1 MTATDYIPIDTTLR
15 GGPRL
20 EPRSRGGLVLDRK
33 ARGGLLDRRGGQ
45 GDEGRFLKEA
55 AATALGNAAL
65 GVAAGAAAPL
75 FRDAARTAVNLSG
88 AGPRVVLP
96 VGPNGMR
103 GIRRA
108 GLSTPE
114 LEATRARLPGE
125 TADMWFAN
133 PRLSA
138 AGRAVTRTGDSAVD
152 QLAARFAERRNG
164 ALSARGM
171 LAEPEA
177 MSAAYPRGMAETTV
191 RTRPAAGRRYGHSR
205 VPATAESGAEITL
218 YDVPGRAGYG
228 RGDFAHEFLH
238 TLSRREP
245 FAVSRGYEF
254 DPAVVSKARAAGSLG
269 PETPG
274 RFAYSTR
281 VDENSARLLEAMNE
295 VETTTMKGLDASGRT
310 RVGREPGGVPAAR
323 SAGRPSDYPVATG
336 YDRAYQQDSKGGD
349 INDGRHGNFR
359 NFLATDEVPETI
371 FGIPVVQDE
380 SGYTGKDV
388 EFFREN
394 PKAAGFYEMGDE
406 DRDGG
411 AEPPDNGGG
420 SPTAAG
426 SGGPVHAA
434 DKAGPSEDI
443 ESDEEFFGGK
453 KMAGESVPWIGQSR
467 KLAHEDSKGGNTR
480 SGTGAGETMK
490 GFEPY
495 VKRDSSGVLSSVF
508 GVPVRRSLYPGEDT
522 FFKGH
527 RDTAGMAA
535 EDGAIVLNPY
545 STNPSES
552 QELVAVT
559 EAARHHMKKMGD
571 AVPAFTLTP
580 GQREFFSKADNGRP
594 YGSDEDIRHT
604 ILSRIIV
611 GDKSAGDVTKAQR
624 KAAEAVYRHM
634 RDNTPVVKP
643 RGKYP
648 GASNNP
654 GNVEKHEI
662 RTDKTLFEGEDGG
675 GKRPKRFARFT
686 DPVLGLKASAVV
698 LARKANALAKA
709 GKPFT
714 IANYAP
720 FYAPPG
726 ENDTKAYI
734 RNLSAYSGIARDAE
748 IDRWDTKGLARLLRA
763 KVRFE
768 TGPEA
773 SNWFT
778 DAEYEEA
785 AEKLQEGAFD

>member
-15 GGPRL
+15 GRPRL
-20 EPRSRGGLVLDRK
+20 EPRSRGGLVL
-33 ARGGLLDRRGGQ
+33 
-45 GDEGRFLKEA
+45 E
-55 AATALGNAAL
+55 
-65 GVAAGAAAPL
+65 
-75 FRDAARTAVNLSG
+75 
-88 AGPRVVLP
+88 
-96 VGPNGMR
+96 
-103 GIRRA
+103 
-108 GLSTPE
+108 
-114 LEATRARLPGE
+114 
-125 TADMWFAN
+125 
-133 PRLSA
+133 
-138 AGRAVTRTGDSAVD
+138 
-152 QLAARFAERRNG
+152 
-164 ALSARGM
+164 
-171 LAEPEA
+171 
-177 MSAAYPRGMAETTV
+177 
-191 RTRPAAGRRYGHSR
+191 
-205 VPATAESGAEITL
+205 
-218 YDVPGRAGYG
+218 
-228 RGDFAHEFLH
+228 
-238 TLSRREP
+238 
-245 FAVSRGYEF
+245 
-254 DPAVVSKARAAGSLG
+254 
-269 PETPG
+269 
-274 RFAYSTR
+274 
-281 VDENSARLLEAMNE
+281 
-295 VETTTMKGLDASGRT
+295 
-310 RVGREPGGVPAAR
+310 EPGGVPAAR

-359 NFLATDEVPETI
+359 NFLATDDVPETI
-371 FGIPVVQDE
+371 FGVPVVQDE
-380 SGYTGKDV
+380 SGYTEKDV
-388 EFFREN
+388 AFFREN

-406 DRDGG
+406 GDAGVQEDWGG
-411 AEPPDNGGG
+411 ANTVER
-420 SPTAAG
+420 
-426 SGGPVHAA
+426 
-434 DKAGPSEDI
+434 
-443 ESDEEFFGGK
+443 
-453 KMAGESVPWIGQSR
+453 VPWIGQSR
-467 KLAHEDSKGGNTR
+467 KLAHEDSKGGNTC

-748 IDRWDTKGLARLLRA
+748 IDRRDTKGLARLLRA

>member
-114 LEATRARLPGE
+114 PEATRARLPGE

-138 AGRAVTRTGDSAVD
+138 AGRTVTRTGDSAVD

-177 MSAAYPRGMAETTV
+177 MSAAYPRGTAETTV

-295 VETTTMKGLDASGRT
+295 VETTTMKGLDASGRI

-323 SAGRPSDYPVATG
+323 SAWRPNDYPVATG

-359 NFLATDEVPETI
+359 NFLATDDVPETI

-406 DRDGG
+406 GDAGVQEDWGG
-411 AEPPDNGGG
+411 ANTVERVSAPY
-420 SPTAAG
+420 
-426 SGGPVHAA
+426 SGP
-434 DKAGPSEDI
+434 ET
-443 ESDEEFFGGK
+443 E
-453 KMAGESVPWIGQSR
+453 
-467 KLAHEDSKGGNTR
+467 EDSKGGNTR

-748 IDRWDTKGLARLLRA
+748 IDRRDTKGLARLLRA